1 MQMEQAAD
9 IERSLSADLKEVRA
23 ALADAEKSLAEE
35 TASAKRRAKWKEQH
49 MQQLEAT
56 EAACAERYS
65 DNDTFKFALVIRR
78 ICHDLHEVERS
89 APMTSLRVLGT
100 VTQRLRR

>member
-65 DNDTFKFALVIRR
+65 DNDTFNFAL
-78 ICHDLHEVERS
+78 LSSEGS
-89 APMTSLRVLGT
+89 AMTCT
-100 VTQRLRR
+100 RLNALLS

>member
-65 DNDTFKFALVIRR
+65 DNDTFFTLICTLGMRRSVMTCTRSNAL
-78 ICHDLHEVERS
+78 LS
-89 APMTSLRVLGT
+89 
-100 VTQRLRR
+100 

>member
-56 EAACAERYS
+56 EAACAERYAATTLS
-65 DNDTFKFALVIRR
+65 ILRLLSSEESGMTCTRLNAL
-78 ICHDLHEVERS
+78 LS
-89 APMTSLRVLGT
+89 
-100 VTQRLRR
+100 